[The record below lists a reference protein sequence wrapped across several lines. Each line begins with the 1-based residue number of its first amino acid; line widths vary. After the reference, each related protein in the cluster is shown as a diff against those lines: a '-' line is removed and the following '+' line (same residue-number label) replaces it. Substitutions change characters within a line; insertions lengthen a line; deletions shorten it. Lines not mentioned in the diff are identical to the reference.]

1 MYDVT
6 SLLFS
11 QNLLHANL
19 STMGKGFAV
28 NGMFNF
34 NLIKENV
41 LFIFLTLIHYDML
54 D

>member
-1 MYDVT
+1 M

-19 STMGKGFAV
+19 STMGKGFTV
-28 NGMFNF
+28 NGIFNF

-41 LFIFLTLIHYDML
+41 FVYIVDSYSL
-54 D
+54 